1 MGGHNWK
8 AALPKVLWQLRTRLS
23 NPRGFSPFEIFMARK
38 PTLSMKLL
46 FDGKRPETQQELS
59 NKHYRKYVRHREQAM
74 QFMVNNNIQKALR
87 RRAAVAIDQLQQY
100 EKGDLVM
107 LYTPKT
113 VGNVSRK
120 FQKAMW
126 TGPWRVH
133 EKINPIVYK
142 LEPNPLWQKNAH
154 FFQTVPHDRLRIY
167 NPESIAIEPPT
178 PNKDPLFGIEPPKN
192 TYLSTGFGNEYCEQ
206 VDFDGDDEELFEEIP
221 EVATEVPWEP
231 IIEAPRKNFS
241 AYQDTDHPVDL
252 VAENNVARLNP
263 NPHLRHQQEMLDEKQ
278 LPVKS
283 RLRKL
288 LQSTGE
294 TLKRYDDPYVITPSS
309 ITTRSQRKKW
319 LKEKDGLDR
328 DLDKINIIRD
338 GACEVPMP
346 YKPKNRPK
354 ERDLTY
360 KDVMGM
366 KNEAAAAADLY
377 DKDQSLR
384 FLAKVNAGL
393 TAIDAVND
401 QKLVEASDS
410 TIKPTKSMVTST
422 IHALMEWSYDNEIL
436 SIQEIQTV
444 NHFFFTYHNLN
455 LRILKFLKNENH
467 FLKIRRGRV

>member
-1 MGGHNWK
+1 M
-8 AALPKVLWQLRTRLS
+8 
-23 NPRGFSPFEIFMARK
+23 
-38 PTLSMKLL
+38 
-46 FDGKRPETQQELS
+46 
-59 NKHYRKYVRHREQAM
+59 
-74 QFMVNNNIQKALR
+74 
-87 RRAAVAIDQLQQY
+87 
-100 EKGDLVM
+100 
-107 LYTPKT
+107 
-113 VGNVSRK
+113 
-120 FQKAMW
+120 
-126 TGPWRVH
+126 
-133 EKINPIVYK
+133 
-142 LEPNPLWQKNAH
+142 
-154 FFQTVPHDRLRIY
+154 
-167 NPESIAIEPPT
+167 
-178 PNKDPLFGIEPPKN
+178 
-192 TYLSTGFGNEYCEQ
+192 
-206 VDFDGDDEELFEEIP
+206 
-221 EVATEVPWEP
+221 
-231 IIEAPRKNFS
+231 
-241 AYQDTDHPVDL
+241 DL

-360 KDVMGM
+360 KEVMGM

-410 TIKPTKSMVTST
+410 TIKPTESMVTST

-436 SIQEIQTV
+436 SIQEIQRV
-444 NHFFFTYHNLN
+444 NHFFFHLPQTKPTYFE
-455 LRILKFLKNENH
+455 IFKNENH
-467 FLKIRRGRV
+467 F